1 MTDDRIRQNASELVK
16 RIVPIEN
23 EDEFDDEL
31 DMQAARAVT
40 EAFLKWDAEHP
51 GEDGTVHVER
61 DEDGELHVTVIP
73 KE

>member
-1 MTDDRIRQNASELVK
+1 MTDRIRQNASELVK
-16 RIVPIEN
+16 SIVPIEN
-23 EDEFDDEL
+23 EDECDDEL

-61 DEDGELHVTVIP
+61 DDEGRLTVTVMP
-73 KE
+73 KK